1 MLKSFGNQDDQ
12 ESIST
17 ALSVFKKIEKELIK
31 LILKDTNNSVR
42 DAVVQLIVDF
52 GNLLQ
57 SDQNAYQSVITAI
70 QVLPKYR
77 VAEITSKLKGAQPE
91 DQITAPE

>member
-1 MLKSFGNQDDQ
+1 MLRSFGDQ
-12 ESIST
+12 ENKEGIAT

-52 GNLLQ
+52 GNAL
-57 SDQNAYQSVITAI
+57 STDQTAY
-70 QVLPKYR
+70 
-77 VAEITSKLKGAQPE
+77 
-91 DQITAPE
+91 

>member
-1 MLKSFGNQDDQ
+1 MLKSFGDQ
-12 ESIST
+12 ENKEGIAI

-52 GNLLQ
+52 GN
-57 SDQNAYQSVITAI
+57 
-70 QVLPKYR
+70 VL
-77 VAEITSKLKGAQPE
+77 
-91 DQITAPE
+91 

>member
-1 MLKSFGNQDDQ
+1 MLRSFGDHENK
-12 ESIST
+12 EGIAT

-52 GNLLQ
+52 GN
-57 SDQNAYQSVITAI
+57 
-70 QVLPKYR
+70 VL
-77 VAEITSKLKGAQPE
+77 
-91 DQITAPE
+91 